1 MNTMSQLSFFGLNH
15 ILLQNTS
22 SSFQMN
28 LALYLAVAVFVLT
41 VVVIVYM
48 YRVLQIVLVVSG
60 LKDPNDEV
68 LTIQWVKVLFALT
81 IGLGVASLYIYT
93 KLI

>member
-1 MNTMSQLSFFGLNH
+1 MNTLSQLSFFGLSH

-22 SSFQMN
+22 SAFQMN

-41 VVVIVYM
+41 VVVMAYV

-68 LTIQWVKVLFALT
+68 LTIQWVKVLFVLT
-81 IGLGVASLYIYT
+81 IGLGVASFYIYT